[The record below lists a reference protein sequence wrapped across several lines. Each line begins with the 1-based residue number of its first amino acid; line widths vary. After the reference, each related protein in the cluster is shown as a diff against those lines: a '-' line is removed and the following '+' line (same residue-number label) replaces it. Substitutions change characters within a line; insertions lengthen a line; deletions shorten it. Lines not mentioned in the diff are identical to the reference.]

1 MSLSVFR
8 RFMVL
13 LVLAASSLPALDKV
27 RAETRSDQASA
38 QYGVSGKG
46 VIYAMIDRG
55 IDWQNN
61 DFRNADGTTRIAYI
75 FDLTDNTGANASNNP
90 YGAGTI
96 YTQAQINRALQGGTA
111 ISERD
116 YLGHGTANTAV
127 AAGNGNNVLKYHGIA
142 PEATIITVKL
152 LNSPTPAYGST
163 PAVPEFQPLNLI
175 PTAIQFVVDKAKELN
190 MPVVMLM
197 DIGSIGGPT
206 DGTSTVSRTIDA
218 AVGNQPGV
226 IFIAAAGDDG
236 SSPNHAEA
244 SVPSG
249 GSLTLKLKKEMA
261 GGLHIDMWYA
271 GADAF
276 DVKIQTPDTSYGPF
290 RAPAN
295 NTADFET
302 NLGELAYY
310 QWGAN
315 VLNSAGAINGKRE
328 MAIVLNANSP
338 NGEYSI
344 TLIGRTVVNG
354 HFDITM
360 NPSDQAASA
369 LNYFENYVVP
379 GSISDY
385 GATRNAV
392 VDTCY
397 VIRTNWISV
406 NGGSYSLTDQGTLN
420 NIWTGTS
427 IGPTFDGRRA
437 IDVSAPAETIMT
449 AYDPKSYWASS
460 YFVGNEISDGKGLYG
475 AAGANSS
482 SNPVTGGIIALMLQL
497 NPKLDAFTVKDI
509 LHKSARSDSFTGA
522 VPNTTWGYGK
532 IDAVNALGIVH
543 NTPRPIIGSVVNG
556 ASFASGAVS
565 PGEMFTIFGSNLGPA
580 TLTFHDDLS
589 WDQRFIGAVNGT
601 EVLFDGVPAA
611 MVYTSAGQ
619 ITGVVPY
626 AVGGETSTQVQVLYE
641 GVASQAVAIPVAA
654 SDPAFFMAPGFS
666 KTQVAANNAD
676 GTPNSPANPESR
688 GNTLIMFATG
698 EGQTNPA
705 GIDGALANTAPYP
718 KPVLPVSVTV
728 GGVPATVQYYG
739 AAPGELAGVM
749 QLNVEIPA
757 NAPTGTAVPV
767 SVTVGTPQ
775 SPANATL
782 SIR

>member
-1 MSLSVFR
+1 MIYLAVA
-8 RFMVL
+8 
-13 LVLAASSLPALDKV
+13 AASLPGLDLV
-27 RAETRSDQASA
+27 RVETRSDQASS

-75 FDLTDNTGANASNNP
+75 FDLTDSTGANASNNP

-96 YTQAQINRALQGGTA
+96 YTQAQINQALKGGTA
-111 ISERD
+111 IPERD

-127 AAGNGNNVLKYHGIA
+127 AAGNGSNVYKYHGIA

-163 PAVPEFQPLNLI
+163 PAVPQFQPLNLI

-218 AVGNQPGV
+218 AVGSQPGV
-226 IFIAAAGDDG
+226 IFIAASGDDG
-236 SSPNHAEA
+236 SSANHAAA
-244 SVPSG
+244 SVPAG
-249 GSLTLKLKKEMA
+249 GSLTLKLKKEMT
-261 GGLHIDMWYA
+261 GGAIIDMWYA
-271 GADAF
+271 GTDAF
-276 DVKIQTPDTSYGPF
+276 DVKIQTPDASYGPF
-290 RAPAN
+290 TAPAN
-295 NTADFET
+295 DSGDFET
-302 NLGELAYY
+302 NLSELGYY
-310 QWGAN
+310 AWGAN
-315 VLNSAGAINGKRE
+315 VLNAAGALNGKRE
-328 MAIVLNANSP
+328 VEINLNANSP

-354 HFDITM
+354 HFDVTM
-360 NPSDQAASA
+360 NPSDQAAST
-369 LNYFENYVVP
+369 LNYFENYAVP

-392 VDTCY
+392 VDACY
-397 VIRTNWISV
+397 VIRTNWTSV
-406 NGGSYSLTDQGTLN
+406 NGHPYGLPANQGSIGQIWAGQSL
-420 NIWTGTS
+420 
-427 IGPTFDGRRA
+427 GPTFDGRRG
-437 IDVSAPAETIMT
+437 IDVSSPAETIMT
-449 AYDPKSYWASS
+449 AYDPNSYWGSS
-460 YFVGNEISDGKGLYG
+460 QFIGNEIQDGKGFYG

-482 SNPVTGGIIALMLQL
+482 ANPVTGGIIALMLQL

-522 VPNTTWGYGK
+522 LPSATWGYGK

-543 NTPRPIIGSVVNG
+543 NTPRPIVGSVVNG

-601 EVLFDGVPAA
+601 EVLFDGVPAP
-611 MVYTSAGQ
+611 MVYTSPGQ

-626 AVGGETSTQVQVLYE
+626 AVAGETSTQVQVLYE
-641 GVASQAVAIPVAA
+641 GIYSQAVAIPVAA
-654 SDPAFFMAPGFS
+654 SNPAFFMAPGFS

-676 GTPNSPANPESR
+676 GTPNSPKNPESR

-705 GIDGALANTAPYP
+705 GIDGALANSTPYP
-718 KPVLPVSVTV
+718 QPVLPVSVTI
-728 GGVPATVQYYG
+728 GGVPATLQYYG

-749 QLNVEIPA
+749 QLNVQIPA

-767 SVTVGTPQ
+767 SVTVGTAQ

-782 SIR
+782 SIH